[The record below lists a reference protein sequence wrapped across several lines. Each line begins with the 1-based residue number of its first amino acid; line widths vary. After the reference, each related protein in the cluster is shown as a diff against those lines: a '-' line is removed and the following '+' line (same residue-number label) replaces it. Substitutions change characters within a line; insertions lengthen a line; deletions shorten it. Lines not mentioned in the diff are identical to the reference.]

1 MSRIFQKNIK
11 IFKNFQN
18 ISKKFQNI
26 LKISKN
32 FKNFQKKNSKKFQKN
47 SSIKCKKN
55 ISKKRRRRFWMTKNH
70 FNGKKSIFQ
79 VFLGYAVKN
88 SKNFPDQDHT
98 VANLLR
104 SGIKYFRDVPRFSSY
119 LTRYTHIN
127 IYIYIY

>member
-1 MSRIFQKNIK
+1 MFKIIQKISKNVKNISKIFQK
-11 IFKNFQN
+11 
-18 ISKKFQNI
+18 IS
-26 LKISKN
+26 KISKN
-32 FKNFQKKNSKKFQKN
+32 FKKKSKKIQKN
-47 SSIKCKKN
+47 TSKKCKKN

-119 LTRYTHIN
+119 LTRYTHTH
-127 IYIYIY
+127 IYIYN

>member
-1 MSRIFQKNIK
+1 MSKIFQKY
-11 IFKNFQN
+11 FKKFLKFPK
-18 ISKKFQNI
+18 ISKK
-26 LKISKN
+26 K
-32 FKNFQKKNSKKFQKN
+32 SKKIQKN
-47 SSIKCKKN
+47 SSKKCKKN

-70 FNGKKSIFQ
+70 FNGKKAIFQ

-119 LTRYTHIN
+119 LTRYTHTHTH